1 MMARKRKPTAEKPPP
16 HTDETG
22 PDDDRGQQSAS
33 EPRRPAEPFEECG
46 PSGGY
51 GGAGTDDEAKDND

>member
-1 MMARKRKPTAEKPPP
+1 MVQKPKPAAEKPPP

-22 PDDDRGQQSAS
+22 ADDRRRSAIVR
-33 EPRRPAEPFEECG
+33 PRQAEPFEECG

-51 GGAGTDDEAKDND
+51 GGAGTDDEAKDED

>member
-1 MMARKRKPTAEKPPP
+1 MTQKRKSAAEKPPP

-22 PDDDRGQQSAS
+22 SDDRRPAAKDR
-33 EPRRPAEPFEECG
+33 PRPAEPFEECG

-51 GGAGTDDEAKDND
+51 GGAGTDEKAEDD